1 MKKTSHS
8 QRSRKRF
15 DIRKNQLSHFFSLK
29 KKEYLATMPISHTT
43 QHYIIQSV
51 AKSRWSIINISANSE
66 QRNNFESNKMKYL
79 VTAPIDRP
87 QRPIRDVC
95 LLPLK
100 YDTTTLRSS
109 FCCRCKDNLNALREK
124 GEELKFGK
132 MKKAKVPHAN
142 QG

>member
-1 MKKTSHS
+1 M
-8 QRSRKRF
+8 Q
-15 DIRKNQLSHFFSLK
+15 
-29 KKEYLATMPISHTT
+29 ISHTT

-124 GEELKFGK
+124 GEKGEELKFGK
-132 MKKAKVPHAN
+132 LKKAKVPHAN